1 MDTIQRQLRVEF
13 NTLKWRNAIAFI
25 FPPGALLLLL
35 SMNLTP
41 SKKSGCVFY
50 ELKFI
55 IYSLF

>member
-50 ELKFI
+50 EL
-55 IYSLF
+55 